1 MHLVNDPINPCLR
14 VFYDW
19 CSERFVV
26 NSCRVA
32 LWPLLFFV
40 LFVMTVVVPLAAF
53 LRFKEG
59 LFSTLLILAQM
70 APHMIQHKSLR
81 P

>member
-14 VFYDW
+14 VFYDR

-32 LWPLLFFV
+32 LWPLLFFSV

-59 LFSTLLILAQM
+59 LFFDSIDIGTNGS
-70 APHMIQHKSLR
+70 PYD
-81 P
+81 PT